1 MRLLGC
7 LFITL
12 YSSAVIFSAV
22 TAQPADEHRPDE
34 TASAVHKH
42 RDHHHGHD
50 HIYPD
55 RGSILHELP
64 RGAIPVNYA
73 GFSYS
78 VSEGVW
84 LEARGHAF
92 VVVTPAIGAVVLT
105 LPAFATPIEH
115 GGQNY
120 LYANDVFYVARPD
133 LGGYEVVND
142 PDEVISPAPA
152 LAESPTAAATAA
164 ASPLANTAPPANTA
178 DPANVASAAVSTT
191 AVAST
196 PAPGAAPADAV
207 PAHAPP
213 SGAAP
218 VTSSPAASST
228 TNAVKAVA
236 NPKNGQSPEVQARD
250 RYECYQFAVK
260 QSGFD
265 PIHASGSSGAA
276 QAAAQ
281 QADYERA
288 QAACFEGRGY
298 AVP

>member
-1 MRLLGC
+1 MRLLSC
-7 LFITL
+7 LFVGVCV
-12 YSSAVIFSAV
+12 SALIISGA
-22 TAQPADEHRPDE
+22 TAQTADERHPDE
-34 TASAVHKH
+34 AAGTAHKH

-55 RGSILHELP
+55 RGTIVHELP
-64 RGAIPVNYA
+64 RGATPVNYA

-105 LPAFATPIEH
+105 LPSFATPIDNDGER
-115 GGQNY
+115 Y
-120 LYANDVFYVARPD
+120 LYANDIFYRARPD

-142 PDEVISPAPA
+142 PDEFLLSVPVPAPA
-152 LAESPTAAATAA
+152 ATEA
-164 ASPLANTAPPANTA
+164 PANAA
-178 DPANVASAAVSTT
+178 DPANVTAATLATAAVTSAPAAT
-191 AVAST
+191 A
-196 PAPGAAPADAV
+196 APGAAVATPASPSDA
-207 PAHAPP
+207 P
-213 SGAAP
+213 P
-218 VTSSPAASST
+218 VTSSASAST
-228 TNAVKAVA
+228 THAAKMVA

-265 PIHASGSSGAA
+265 PIHASSGAS
-276 QAAAQ
+276 QAAGQ
-281 QADYERA
+281 LSDYERS

-298 AVP
+298 SVP